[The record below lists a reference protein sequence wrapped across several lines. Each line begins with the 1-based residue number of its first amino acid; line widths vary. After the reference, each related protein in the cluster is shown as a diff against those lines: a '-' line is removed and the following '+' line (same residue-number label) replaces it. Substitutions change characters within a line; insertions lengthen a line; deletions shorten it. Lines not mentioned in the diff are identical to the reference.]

1 MYILTVNLQC
11 IISFWSNPTLQH
23 IFEKCCLVH
32 LADTYVPKEKSLSIS
47 LKKKEKKSTTFD
59 WHVEADCLQSK
70 RQTRRSM
77 LKKKKNQFTAF
88 YLQNTCIITC
98 ITQNWSDPKRKME
111 KKKLQR
117 SISNLNKH
125 SQNSWLIHFQYMR
138 SKALQIWLNISVIKH
153 CNHRYI

>member
-1 MYILTVNLQC
+1 MKNMKIMYILTVNLQC

-111 KKKLQR
+111 KKNYR
-117 SISNLNKH
+117 D
-125 SQNSWLIHFQYMR
+125 QY
-138 SKALQIWLNISVIKH
+138 QIWTNTPKTLDWYTFNTCDQRLSK
-153 CNHRYI
+153 YD